1 VGVRSGAAG
10 LGRRAVRSLSRLVVG
25 AAAVVVV
32 VVVLAVGIAFK
43 DLNANAANTIVRAF
57 ERFAGDLAGPFN
69 QMFRPRSPKV
79 GLSINWGIAA
89 AVYLAAGRIA
99 YLVLSRLA

>member
-1 VGVRSGAAG
+1 MAVRSGASG
-10 LGRRAVRSLSRLVVG
+10 LGRRAVRLLSRLVVG
-25 AAAVVVV
+25 ATAVV

-69 QMFRPRSPKV
+69 QMFRPRNPKV
-79 GLSINWGIAA
+79 GLSVNWGIAA
-89 AVYLAAGRIA
+89 AVYLGAGRIA
-99 YLVLSRLA
+99 YLVLNRLA